1 MNSIPWITPVKADGT
16 TKLRLFCFPF
26 AGGVSS
32 YFNAWQPKIAQGV
45 ELCPVMLPGREK
57 LVRQTPISDIHQLCN
72 ALLDQLDP
80 HINVP
85 FVFFGHSMGALIA
98 YELAQLMC
106 KLSITPP
113 LHLFLSAFPAPGLL
127 ARPAPIHNLSDSEF
141 KAAIAS
147 FNGTPQEVLDDDAL
161 MSVILPYL
169 RADFKMVETYT
180 HKHNSRLPV
189 PISVYGGKDDYI
201 TRNNLAKW
209 KDNTLMSWQLH
220 MFTGGH
226 FYLSSSSEFHQV
238 MNRELI
244 RLMAQVDNSIEMLS
258 KPESAFM

>member
-1 MNSIPWITPVKADGT
+1 MNSIPWITPVKADGV

-32 YFNAWQPKIAQGV
+32 YYHAWQSKISQGV

-57 LVRQTPISDIHQLCN
+57 LIRQAPVSDIHQLCRT
-72 ALLDQLDP
+72 LIDQLAP
-80 HINVP
+80 HTDVP
-85 FVFFGHSMGALIA
+85 FAFFGHSMGALIA
-98 YELAQLMC
+98 YELALVMH
-106 KLSITPP
+106 KLSIPLP
-113 LHLFLSAFPAPGLL
+113 LHLFLSAFPAPDSMT
-127 ARPAPIHNLSDSEF
+127 RPAPIHNLSDSEF

-180 HKHNSRLPV
+180 HEHTAPLPI
-189 PISVYGGKDDYI
+189 PISVYGGKDDYLS
-201 TRNNLAKW
+201 RNSLARW
-209 KDNTLMSWQLH
+209 KDHTLMSWQLH
-220 MFTGGH
+220 MFDGGH
-226 FYLSSSSEFHQV
+226 FYLSSFNQFHQV

-244 RLMAQVDNSIEMLS
+244 RLMAQVDNS
-258 KPESAFM
+258 PERSSRIVSAYS